1 MKKLSFKPILKV
13 FYEKRLTTVAG
24 AWVYYFLI
32 SLIPLVFL
40 LVTAFSVFGVSV
52 TDNLISRLPEELR
65 LAGQTIAKTA
75 ENASNGATA
84 FFVLTVIFSCTT
96 LLNQMSKDGDF
107 IYGARSKI
115 KRGIMRR
122 LFAVVA
128 LGFLFSVFLGVAL
141 LFAFSSSINLNFL
154 SNEKNQIIL
163 SLIAFFIVIVFGY
176 IIILALNTFISP
188 KKVRLS
194 DILLGSFV
202 SLGIMVLGTIGFT
215 IYLRFFSSYNAFYG
229 SLATVV
235 IFLLWAYILML
246 ALAVGVIINMQSYK
260 KGLIKIQKNK
270 KKIIKTLDK
279 V

>member
-1 MKKLSFKPILKV
+1 MKNSVVKFVSKT

-32 SLIPLVFL
+32 SLVPMVFL

-52 TDNLISRLPEELR
+52 TDNLIARLPEELR
-65 LAGQTIAKTA
+65 EGGQMIARTA
-75 ENASNGATA
+75 ENASKGATV

-122 LFAVVA
+122 VFAVFALAFLFAI
-128 LGFLFSVFLGVAL
+128 FLGIAL
-141 LFAFSSSINLNFL
+141 LFAFSNSIKIDFL
-154 SNEKNQIIL
+154 STQKSQLFL
-163 SLIAFFIVIVFGY
+163 SIMAFLIVILCGY
-176 IIILALNTFISP
+176 VIIIALNTFISP

-194 DILLGSFV
+194 NLLIGSFI
-202 SLGIMVLGTIGFT
+202 SLCIMVLGTIGF
-215 IYLRFFSSYNAFYG
+215 IVYLRFFASYNAFYG
-229 SLATVV
+229 SLAGVI

-246 ALAVGVIINMQSYK
+246 GLAVGVIVNMKIYK
-260 KGLIKIQKNK
+260 KSLARSKIQ
-270 KKIIKTLDK
+270 LDK
-279 V
+279 GE

>member
-1 MKKLSFKPILKV
+1 
-13 FYEKRLTTVAG
+13 
-24 AWVYYFLI
+24 
-32 SLIPLVFL
+32 
-40 LVTAFSVFGVSV
+40 
-52 TDNLISRLPEELR
+52 
-65 LAGQTIAKTA
+65 
-75 ENASNGATA
+75 
-84 FFVLTVIFSCTT
+84 
-96 LLNQMSKDGDF
+96 
-107 IYGARSKI
+107 
-115 KRGIMRR
+115 MRR
-122 LFAVVA
+122 LLAVVA
-128 LGFLFSVFLGVAL
+128 LAFLFSVFLGVDL

-188 KKVRLS
+188 KKVRLA